1 MCPQGASAVPPT
13 CSLDDPRVRSVL
25 ERLYAESRGQL
36 LGIAGEFFEYA
47 TDWILG
53 RKVTSEIEGARLRN
67 LYVPLT
73 AKQGRLVYQ
82 IARSIGARRI
92 VEFGSSVGIST
103 IHFAAAMRDNGG
115 GIVVGTDIEPTKV
128 ARARANIEQAGLSA
142 YVEIREG
149 DAERTLVDP
158 GGPVDMVLLDGFKSL
173 YLPILNLLTPHL
185 HTGSVVFAD
194 NIFLFPQALRPYVA
208 YVQDARNGFSSVTL
222 ALGSGAEYSVRI

>member
-1 MCPQGASAVPPT
+1 MCPQGASAVPPP
-13 CSLDDPRVRSVL
+13 CSLDDPRLRSVL

-158 GGPVDMVLLDGFKSL
+158 GGP
-173 YLPILNLLTPHL
+173 
-185 HTGSVVFAD
+185 
-194 NIFLFPQALRPYVA
+194 
-208 YVQDARNGFSSVTL
+208 
-222 ALGSGAEYSVRI
+222 